1 MNATINS
8 YRGSVQYHSYYTYC
22 YLILIGICTNGFN
35 FRLAKYFLFFLLI
48 IFSYNNFYV
57 NTFSGDSSYYK
68 ELFNR
73 KNSVLDICNEVKFK
87 KTSKNHYTSIDYLK
101 YWHNK
106 FDDRAIKKLCM
117 KY

>member
-1 MNATINS
+1 MNSKTI
-8 YRGSVQYHSYYTYC
+8 
-22 YLILIGICTNGFN
+22 
-35 FRLAKYFLFFLLI
+35 
-48 IFSYNNFYV
+48 
-57 NTFSGDSSYYK
+57 
-68 ELFNR
+68 LFNR

-87 KTSKNHYTSIDYLK
+87 KTSKNYYASIDYLK